1 MHYSLTWFFLCLGC
15 CGVWK
20 SCSGL
25 GRFLFNLLGVIILM
39 VFMHGQAF
47 SAELNTKHLH
57 TDQNVEISLNSPDR
71 GQLDAYFD
79 HQRFKRH

>member
-1 MHYSLTWFFLCLGC
+1 MHYSLTWFFLCLGY

-20 SCSGL
+20 SCNGL
-25 GRFLFNLLGVIILM
+25 GRFLFNLLGVIIFM
-39 VFMHGQAF
+39 VFTHGQAF
-47 SAELNTKHLH
+47 SAELNTKHLY

-71 GQLDAYFD
+71 GQLDACFD